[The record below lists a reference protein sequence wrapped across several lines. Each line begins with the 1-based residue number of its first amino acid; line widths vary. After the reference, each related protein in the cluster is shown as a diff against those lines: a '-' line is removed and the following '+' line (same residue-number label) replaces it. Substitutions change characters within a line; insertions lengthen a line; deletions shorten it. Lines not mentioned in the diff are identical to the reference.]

1 MAITIPLF
9 LEMGLTRISSLV
21 LGGGEIEQP
30 SPEYFL
36 PPVQVPILEFC
47 KFFQKLFKIPRWYSQ
62 VAQGVRSSPWSDN
75 LTIFFLL

>member
-36 PPVQVPILEFC
+36 PPVQVPISEFLQVFFFKSGLRFPDGTLKSLKVYGPHHGW
-47 KFFQKLFKIPRWYSQ
+47 KF
-62 VAQGVRSSPWSDN
+62 
-75 LTIFFLL
+75 